1 MIPTGNSKEDIKKR
15 FNIILTFYHDWK
27 IKNPSQKKY
36 NKSLKEYINIRHV
49 SITETA
55 KHASNRYL
63 STLAVLQLD
72 TILENAV
79 KIKTNNPN
87 PNRKNQK
94 DFIKM
99 IIMEYKLFGIG
110 NVKLTVGIRKNKDKV
125 QYCITVIE

>member
-1 MIPTGNSKEDIKKR
+1 MNCCKIVSLINQKQLSFYQDWKKKNPTQKR
-15 FNIILTFYHDWK
+15 F
-27 IKNPSQKKY
+27 
-36 NKSLKEYINIRHV
+36 NKSLKEYINIRYI
-49 SITETA
+49 SIDETA

-87 PNRKNQK
+87 PNKKNQK